1 VNLNPLPG
9 RMPGRLILV
18 GLCLLALGV
27 PSVLPCGPVLAQSGA
42 TRKTTPPPPEN
53 DKPNRTL
60 PDEQPSAKPGRTS
73 QEAQEG
79 QDPNRPMGTP
89 RRRPPT
95 KAPTTDDEG
104 NVIVLATDV
113 VNLEVVVYDKKTG
126 RLFTDL
132 KPANFTILE
141 DGVKQEITNF
151 RAGDSDLTLVMVL
164 EYSRVIGPLVFE
176 VLEPAAQF
184 IERFVRPND
193 YISIVAF
200 DLRPKVLTDFT
211 NDPAVL
217 RSNIALLYRN
227 FPAFTE
233 SNLFDTLKFVIKGG
247 KLDGEDYT
255 GLEEVQGRTAILL
268 IALGIDTFSRI
279 NYDQARKIVENAG
292 IPVYCIGIGNL
303 FYKLND
309 PRLSPEANLTFLQA
323 FNTLRTFAE
332 SSGGRYFPVTF
343 IGELPTTLR
352 SIDTLLRNQYSLG
365 YEPTNPRREGKRRKI
380 EVLVDVD
387 GDGKPDNKRLEV
399 QYRRSYIEPGGND
412 SKRKK

>member
-1 VNLNPLPG
+1 MNWIRVFGRSTGRFPVIIFCAIFCALAVGSPAVAPLPT
-9 RMPGRLILV
+9 
-18 GLCLLALGV
+18 A
-27 PSVLPCGPVLAQSGA
+27 LAQSGA
-42 TRKTTPPPPEN
+42 TRKTSPPPN

-60 PDEQPSAKPGRTS
+60 PDEKPSTKPGDAP
-73 QEAQEG
+73 QGG
-79 QDPNRPMGTP
+79 QDPDRPMGTP

-95 KAPTTDDEG
+95 KEPTTDDDG
-104 NVIVLATDV
+104 NVIVLTTNV
-113 VNLEVVVYDKKTG
+113 VNLEVVVCDKKTG
-126 RLFTDL
+126 RIFTDL
-132 KPANFTILE
+132 KPSNFTILE
-141 DGVKQEITNF
+141 DGVKQDITNF
-151 RAGDSDLTLVMVL
+151 QTGDSSITLVMVL

-193 YISIVAF
+193 YISIVPF
-200 DLRPKVLTDFT
+200 DIRPKVLTDFT

-217 RSNIALLYRN
+217 RSSIALLYRN

-233 SNLFDTLKFVIKGG
+233 SNLFDALKFVIKGG

-292 IPVYCIGIGNL
+292 VPIYCIGIGNL

-309 PRLSPEANLTFLQA
+309 PLLSPEANLTFLQA

-343 IGELPTTLR
+343 VGELPTTLR
-352 SIDTLLRNQYSLG
+352 SIDALLRSQYSIG

-380 EVLVDVD
+380 EVLVDID
-387 GDGKPDNKRLEV
+387 GDGKPDNKRLEL
-399 QYRRSYIEPGGND
+399 QYRRSYVEPGGGD
-412 SKRKK
+412 GKRKK

>member
-1 VNLNPLPG
+1 MQSLGYGSG
-9 RMPGRLILV
+9 RYAAIILCLISV
-18 GLCLLALGV
+18 GLPAVV
-27 PSVLPCGPVLAQSGA
+27 PPRTAQAQSGA
-42 TRKTTPPPPEN
+42 TRKTPPPSPEN

-60 PDEQPSAKPGRTS
+60 PDEKPAAPPRDA
-73 QEAQEG
+73 AQDG

-104 NVIVLATDV
+104 NIIVLSTDV

-126 RLFTDL
+126 RIFTDL

-141 DGVKQEITNF
+141 DGVKQDITNF
-151 RAGDSDLTLVMVL
+151 QVGDSAITLVMIL

-184 IERFVRPND
+184 IERFVRAND
-193 YISIVAF
+193 YISIVPF
-200 DLRPKVLTDFT
+200 DIRPKVLTDFT

-217 RSNIALLYRN
+217 RSSIALLYRN

-292 IPVYCIGIGNL
+292 VPVYCIGIGNL

-309 PRLSPEANLTFLQA
+309 PRLSPETNLTFLQA
-323 FNTLRTFAE
+323 FNTLRTFAD

-343 IGELPTTLR
+343 VGELPTTLR
-352 SIDTLLRNQYSLG
+352 SIDALLRNQYSIG

-380 EVLVDVD
+380 EVLVDID
-387 GDGKPDNKRLEV
+387 GDGKPDNKRLEL
-399 QYRRSYIEPGGND
+399 QYRRSYVEPGGNNG
-412 SKRKK
+412 KRKK

>member
-1 VNLNPLPG
+1 MTLMPLPG
-9 RMPGRLILV
+9 RFILI
-18 GLCLLALGV
+18 GLCLLAFGV
-27 PSVLPCGPVLAQSGA
+27 PSILPGWLVSAQSGA
-42 TRKTTPPPPEN
+42 TRKTAPPPPEN

-60 PDEQPSAKPGRTS
+60 PDEKPNTSPGSTS
-73 QEAQEG
+73 QEG
-79 QDPNRPMGTP
+79 QNPDRPLGTP

-95 KAPTTDDEG
+95 KEPITDDEG
-104 NVIVLATDV
+104 NVIVLTTNV
-113 VNLEVVVYDKKTG
+113 VNLEVVVYEKKTG
-126 RLFTDL
+126 RILTDL

-151 RAGDSDLTLVMVL
+151 QAGDSDITLVMVL

-292 IPVYCIGIGNL
+292 VPVYCIGIGNL

-352 SIDTLLRNQYSLG
+352 SIDALLRNQYSLG

-380 EVLVDVD
+380 EVLVDID

-399 QYRRSYIEPGGND
+399 QYRRSYVEPGGSD
-412 SKRKK
+412 GKRKK

>member
-1 VNLNPLPG
+1 MRSFGCGCG
-9 RMPGRLILV
+9 RYITII
-18 GLCLLALGV
+18 LCLLAFG
-27 PSVLPCGPVLAQSGA
+27 LPTVAPLRPALAQSGA
-42 TRKTTPPPPEN
+42 TRKTAPPAPEN
-53 DKPNRTL
+53 EKPNRAL
-60 PDEQPSAKPGRTS
+60 PDEKPPARPGDANQ
-73 QEAQEG
+73 QEP
-79 QDPNRPMGTP
+79 DPNRPLGTP

-95 KAPTTDDEG
+95 KEPATDDDG
-104 NVIVLATDV
+104 NVIALSTNV
-113 VNLEVVVYDKKTG
+113 VSLEVVVYDKKTG
-126 RLFTDL
+126 RIFADL
-132 KPANFTILE
+132 KPSNFTILE
-141 DGVKQEITNF
+141 DGVKQDIANF
-151 RAGDSDLTLVMVL
+151 QVGDSSITLVMIL

-184 IERFVRPND
+184 IERFVRAND
-193 YISIVAF
+193 YISIVPF
-200 DLRPKVLTDFT
+200 DIRPKVLTDFT
-211 NDPAVL
+211 NDPATL
-217 RSNIALLYRN
+217 RSSIALLYRN

-292 IPVYCIGIGNL
+292 VPIYCIGIGNL

-309 PRLSPEANLTFLQA
+309 PRLAPETNLTFLQA
-323 FNTLRTFAE
+323 FNTLRTFSD

-352 SIDTLLRNQYSLG
+352 SIDALLRNQYSIG

-380 EVLVDVD
+380 EVLVDID
-387 GDGKPDNKRLEV
+387 GDGKPDNKRLEL
-399 QYRRSYIEPGGND
+399 QYRRSYVEPGGSD
-412 SKRKK
+412 GKRKK

>member
-1 VNLNPLPG
+1 MNQMPLHGRLPG
-9 RMPGRLILV
+9 RFIFL

-27 PSVLPCGPVLAQSGA
+27 PSTLPGYLVSAQSGA
-42 TRKTTPPPPEN
+42 TRKTAPPVPEN
-53 DKPNRTL
+53 NKPNRTL
-60 PDEQPSAKPGRTS
+60 PDEKPSTTPDHPS
-73 QEAQEG
+73 QKTQEG
-79 QDPNRPMGTP
+79 QDPNRPLGTP

-95 KAPTTDDEG
+95 KPPTTDDEG
-104 NVIVLATDV
+104 NIIVLATDV

-126 RLFTDL
+126 HIFTDL

-141 DGVKQEITNF
+141 DGVRQEITNF
-151 RAGDSDLTLVMVL
+151 RAGDSNITLVMVL

-193 YISIVAF
+193 YISIVPF

-211 NDPAVL
+211 NDPTVL
-217 RSNIALLYRN
+217 RSSIALLYRN
-227 FPAFTE
+227 FPAFSE

-247 KLDGEDYT
+247 KLDEEEYT

-292 IPVYCIGIGNL
+292 VPVYCIGIGNL
-303 FYKLND
+303 FYKIND
-309 PRLSPEANLTFLQA
+309 PRLSPETNLTFLQA

-332 SSGGRYFPVTF
+332 TSGGRYFPVTF

-352 SIDTLLRNQYSLG
+352 SIDALLRNQYSLG

-387 GDGKPDNKRLEV
+387 GDGKPDNKRLEI
-399 QYRRSYIEPGGND
+399 QHRRSYIEPSGSD